1 VTRSENCE
9 FVRPLTVYR

>member
-9 FVRPLTVYR
+9 FVRPWTVYR